1 MSEAENSVADRNPAA
16 DTNEAPNLNE
26 AWNSRKGREI
36 IDGARRVF
44 FDKGFDGASV
54 DEIARA
60 AGVSKA
66 TIYAYFDGKE
76 DLFRAVVKIDRSRSA
91 ELMFELCAD
100 APDVESLLHRIG
112 TSFMT
117 MMVQPDHIRLIRM
130 VIGAAEKFPRAGQ
143 AFYDSGPC
151 MGRSRLGAL
160 LADQVRQGRLAIDDY
175 DTAAVQFFNLCQG
188 NIVKELLFGGTA
200 TPTPELIDATVR
212 SAIRVF
218 LAAYAPR

>member
-1 MSEAENSVADRNPAA
+1 MSEAGNSVADPVPAA
-16 DTNEAPNLNE
+16 DTSEALN
-26 AWNSRKGREI
+26 SGKGREI

-76 DLFRAVVKIDRSRSA
+76 DLFRAVVKVDRSRSA
-91 ELMFELCAD
+91 EVMFELCAD

-160 LADQVRQGRLAIDDY
+160 LADQVRQGRLAIDDC
-175 DTAAVQFFNLCQG
+175 DTAAAQFFNLCQG
-188 NIVKELLFGGTA
+188 NIVKELLFSGNGA
-200 TPTPELIDATVR
+200 PTPELIDATVT
-212 SAIRVF
+212 SAIKVF
-218 LAAYAPR
+218 MAAYSPRAAD